1 MLSGNNPQKWLRKTT
16 LPDPNAVAV
25 FIQNPFVNMT
35 SISATQT
42 GLHQYRQQF
51 PALANKAYFN
61 FGGQGPM
68 PSSAMDAVI
77 LAQDNIQRIGPFGN
91 EVNAWLK
98 QQTKAT
104 RVAIATEL
112 NVSPETI
119 TLTEDVT
126 VGCNIAMW
134 GIEWKAGDHI
144 LLTDCEHPG
153 IIASANEIARRFS
166 VEVTTCP
173 ILATLN
179 AGDPVAII
187 AQHLRP
193 RTRMVILSH
202 VLWNT
207 GQVLPLKKIVE
218 ACETNNT
225 KVMVDAAQS
234 VGLLPLNL
242 TELGVDFYAFTG
254 HKWLCGPPGVG
265 GLYVRPQVRE
275 ILYPTFVG
283 WRSIVVDGKAK
294 PVKWQESGEK
304 YEIATSAYPFYVA
317 LTEAIAVHQKW
328 GTAQK
333 RYEQICHN
341 SDYLWKKLI
350 TVPGIKCLQNS
361 PPETGLVSFQ
371 LENNQSKTSLELVT
385 FLESKEILTRTIADP
400 DCVRACVH
408 YFTLESEIDQL
419 VEEIQGFC
427 N

>member
-1 MLSGNNPQKWLRKTT
+1 
-16 LPDPNAVAV
+16 
-25 FIQNPFVNMT
+25 MT

-42 GLHQYRQQF
+42 DLHQYRQQF

-68 PSSAMDAVI
+68 PASAMNAVI
-77 LAQDNIQRIGPFGN
+77 QAQDDIQRIGPFGN
-91 EVNAWLK
+91 EINGWLI

-112 NVSPETI
+112 NVPSETI

-153 IIASANEIARRFS
+153 IIATAQEIARRFS
-166 VEVTTCP
+166 VEVSTCP
-173 ILATLN
+173 IMATLN
-179 AGDPVAII
+179 DGDPVAII

-193 RTRMVILSH
+193 STRMVVLSH

-207 GQVLPLKKIVE
+207 GQVLPLEKIAQ
-218 ACETNNT
+218 ACRSNNT
-225 KVMVDAAQS
+225 KLMVDAAQS

-275 ILYPTFVG
+275 SLYPTFVG
-283 WRSIVVDGKAK
+283 WRSVVIDSQAQ
-294 PVKWQESGEK
+294 PVKWQESGERS
-304 YEIATSAYPFYVA
+304 EIATSAYPFYIA
-317 LTEAIAVHQKW
+317 LTEAISVHQKW
-328 GTAQK
+328 GTPQK

-341 SDYLWKKLI
+341 SEYLWQKLMA
-350 TVPGIKCLQNS
+350 VPGIKMLEKFS
-361 PPETGLVSFQ
+361 PRIRF
-371 LENNQSKTSLELVT
+371 SLL
-385 FLESKEILTRTIADP
+385 
-400 DCVRACVH
+400 
-408 YFTLESEIDQL
+408 
-419 VEEIQGFC
+419 
-427 N
+427 

>member
-1 MLSGNNPQKWLRKTT
+1 
-16 LPDPNAVAV
+16 
-25 FIQNPFVNMT
+25 MT

-42 GLHQYRQQF
+42 GLHEYRQQF
-51 PALANKAYFN
+51 PALANKTYFN
-61 FGGQGPM
+61 FGGQGTM

-77 LAQDNIQRIGPFGN
+77 QAQDEIQRIGPFGN
-91 EVNAWLK
+91 EVNTWLME
-98 QQTKAT
+98 QTKAT

-112 NVSPETI
+112 NVVPETI
-119 TLTEDVT
+119 ALTEDVT

-134 GIEWKAGDHI
+134 GIDWKAGDRI

-153 IIASANEIARRFS
+153 IIATANEIARRFS

-173 ILATLN
+173 IMSTLN
-179 AGDPVAII
+179 NGDPVAII

-193 RTRMVILSH
+193 RTRMVVLSH

-207 GQVLPLKKIVE
+207 GQVLPLEKIVE
-218 ACETNNT
+218 LCRTNNT
-225 KVMVDAAQS
+225 KLMVDAAQS

-265 GLYVRPQVRE
+265 GLYVRPQARE
-275 ILYPTFVG
+275 SLYPTFVG
-283 WRSIVVDGKAK
+283 WRSVVIDGQAK
-294 PVKWQESGEK
+294 PVKWQESGK
-304 YEIATSAYPFYVA
+304 RYEIATSAYPFYIG

-328 GTAQK
+328 GTPEK

-341 SDYLWKKLI
+341 SEYLWQKLMA
-350 TVPGIKCLQNS
+350 VSGIKCLRDS
-361 PPETGLVSFQ
+361 PPESGLVSFQ
-371 LENNQSKTSLELVT
+371 RSNNQSKTSLELVT
-385 FLESKEILTRTIADP
+385 FLEAKGILTRTIADP
-400 DCVRACVH
+400 NCVRACVH

-419 VEEIQGFC
+419 VDEIQGFC

>member
-1 MLSGNNPQKWLRKTT
+1 
-16 LPDPNAVAV
+16 
-25 FIQNPFVNMT
+25 MT
-35 SISATQT
+35 SISAKQT
-42 GLHQYRQQF
+42 TLHQYRQEF

-68 PSSAMDAVI
+68 PSSAMNAVI
-77 LAQDNIQRIGPFGN
+77 QAQEEIQLLGPFGN
-91 EVNAWLK
+91 EVNSWLI

-112 NVSPETI
+112 NVPSETI

-134 GIEWKAGDHI
+134 GIEWQAGDHI

-153 IIASANEIARRFS
+153 IIATAKEIARRFS
-166 VEVTTCP
+166 VEVSTCP
-173 ILATLN
+173 IMATLN
-179 AGDPVAII
+179 EGDSVAVI

-193 RTRMVILSH
+193 RTRMLVLSH

-207 GQVLPLKKIVE
+207 GQVLPLDKISEV
-218 ACETNNT
+218 CRNNDT
-225 KVMVDAAQS
+225 KLMVDAAQS

-265 GLYVRPQVRE
+265 GLYVRPQIRE
-275 ILYPTFVG
+275 SLYPTFVG
-283 WRSIVVDGKAK
+283 WRSVVVDGQAQ
-294 PVKWQESGEK
+294 PVKWQDSGER
-304 YEIATSAYPFYVA
+304 YEIATSAYPFYVG
-317 LTEAIAVHQKW
+317 LTEAISVHQQW
-328 GTAQK
+328 GTPQK

-341 SDYLWKKLI
+341 SEYLWQKLMQ
-350 TVPGIKCLQNS
+350 VSGIKCLRNS
-361 PPETGLVSFQ
+361 PPESGLVSFE
-371 LENNQSKTSLELVT
+371 LESNQSKSSLELVT
-385 FLESKEILTRTIADP
+385 FLESKKIFTRTILDP

-408 YFTLESEIDQL
+408 YFTLESEMDRL
-419 VEEIQGFC
+419 VEEIQKFF